1 MWFNQMA
8 IVRSAAHHIFSRH
21 KYAIFDVHK
30 FNQVFFLV
38 WNIFFALPLP
48 SSSQFHFHF
57 RLQVPKGKF
66 NSNDVV
72 DDNDERNERDTKG
85 GEITYEE
92 ADEKFSS
99 KRAQTPSI

>member
-1 MWFNQMA
+1 M
-8 IVRSAAHHIFSRH
+8 
-21 KYAIFDVHK
+21 
-30 FNQVFFLV
+30 
-38 WNIFFALPLP
+38 
-48 SSSQFHFHF
+48 
-57 RLQVPKGKF
+57 PKGKF

-72 DDNDERNERDTKG
+72 DDNDERNESDTKG